1 MLVAKVKRLGVAL
14 SGTVKKR
21 DVGWSISQYTARQGF
36 ATPRNDTYIAH
47 QVSLQPTHIMKSV
60 LIIDDDQPIL
70 TMFSFTLEN
79 AGYRA
84 LIAQSGAEGV
94 ELAQEEEPDV
104 ILCDVNMPGMN
115 GWDVLWAIR
124 SDPQIAHVQFILMTG
139 NTRDITPRAGMEVGA
154 DDFLAKPFGQDELL
168 KSVEARL
175 HRAEIS
181 ARLAQ
186 RAESELRVSLRSTL
200 PHEFFTPL
208 AGILGIVELLR
219 DKNAQVDAKEL
230 DEFLADIQKSG
241 WRLHRTLN
249 NYFTAIDL
257 ESSPASPEHAPSIDA
272 DRVRRAME
280 VGVDNAM
287 LRHDRQDD
295 VQVSLAPCAL
305 RGLTG
310 DFTVLVEELVD
321 NACAYSPRGAP
332 IAVTCTPDGELTV
345 RDEGRGMTQAQL
357 STIGAFRQF
366 DRKKYE
372 QQGLGLGLFLVQK
385 IAERCGA
392 TLSVDSSPGEGTMV
406 RVSFEK
412 S

>member
-1 MLVAKVKRLGVAL
+1 M
-14 SGTVKKR
+14 
-21 DVGWSISQYTARQGF
+21 
-36 ATPRNDTYIAH
+36 
-47 QVSLQPTHIMKSV
+47 

-70 TMFSFTLEN
+70 STFSFALES
-79 AGYRA
+79 AGYRS

-94 ELAQEEEPDV
+94 ELAQQYKPDV

-115 GWDVLWAIR
+115 GWDVLCAVR
-124 SDPQIAHVQFILMTG
+124 FDPEIAHVQFILMTG
-139 NTRDITPRAGMEVGA
+139 NTRDIAPRAGMEVGA

-175 HRAEIS
+175 HRAEIN

-186 RAESELRVSLRSTL
+186 QAESDLRVSLRSTL

-219 DKNAQVDAKEL
+219 DDNACVKPEEL
-230 DEFLADIQKSG
+230 DEFLADIQQSG

-257 ESSPASPEHAPSIDA
+257 ESSPTSPEHAPTVDA
-272 DRVRRAME
+272 HRVRRAME
-280 VGVDNAM
+280 AGIENAL
-287 LRHDRQDD
+287 LRYGRRDD
-295 VQVSLAPCAL
+295 LDILLSPCDL
-305 RGLTG
+305 RGLTS
-310 DFTVLVEELVD
+310 DFTVIVEELVD
-321 NACAYSPRGAP
+321 NACAYSAKGTP
-332 IAVTCTPDGELTV
+332 IRVVCTTNGVLTV
-345 RDEGRGMTQAQL
+345 EDQGRGMSQEQL
-357 STIGAFRQF
+357 SAIGAFRQF

-392 TLSVDSSPGEGTMV
+392 ALSVESTQGEGATACV
-406 RVSFEK
+406 TFEAT
-412 S
+412 

>member
-1 MLVAKVKRLGVAL
+1 
-14 SGTVKKR
+14 
-21 DVGWSISQYTARQGF
+21 
-36 ATPRNDTYIAH
+36 
-47 QVSLQPTHIMKSV
+47 MKSV

-79 AGYRA
+79 AGYTS

-94 ELAQEEEPDV
+94 ELAQKHKPDV
-104 ILCDVNMPGMN
+104 ILCDINMPGLN

-168 KSVEARL
+168 RSVEARL
-175 HRAEIS
+175 HRAEIN

-186 RAESELRVSLRSTL
+186 KAESDLRVSLRSTL

-219 DKNAQVDAKEL
+219 DEKARVDPAEL
-230 DEFLADIQKSG
+230 DEFLADIQHSG

-257 ESSPASPEHAPSIDA
+257 ESSPASPEHAPSVDG
-272 DRVRRAME
+272 DRVRRALE
-280 VGVDNAM
+280 AGIDNAL
-287 LRHDRQDD
+287 LRYGRRDD
-295 VQVSLAPCAL
+295 LKVDLVACDL
-305 RGLTG
+305 RGLTS
-310 DFTVLVEELVD
+310 DFKVMVEELVD
-321 NACAYSPRGAP
+321 NACAYSAKGTP
-332 IAVTCTPDGELTV
+332 IRVTFTTDCVLTV
-345 RDEGRGMTQAQL
+345 ADEGRGMDREQL
-357 STIGAFRQF
+357 DAIGAFRQF

-392 TLSVDSSPGEGTMV
+392 SLAVESTPGEGTTV
-406 RVSFEK
+406 KVTFP
-412 S
+412 